1 MCLGLFASTFVV
13 FDFLV
18 FLLHDQLVHPVIKKF
33 ILWKCVNHAPALLSQ
48 LPDCLKH
55 WHFQLLVDYLLEN
68 RHRDESPS
76 SAHSRAAVNYRRFS
90 FLVMSQKFLYHKVQ
104 RFFAILQRTIPI
116 RPGRDLIMSDYTFPI
131 VVQVLQMNLP
141 DPQFFLLDFRHQCHF
156 VLFLTHFSALC
167 FLIWPVSIAFLPIL
181 LN

>member
-13 FDFLV
+13 FDFLI

-48 LPDCLKH
+48 LPDCFKYRHL
-55 WHFQLLVDYLLEN
+55 QLLVDYLFEN

-76 SAHSRAAVNYRRFS
+76 SAYSRAAVNQRRLS
-90 FLVMSQKFLYHKVQ
+90 FLVMSQELLNHKVQ
-104 RFFAILQRTIPI
+104 SFFASLQGSIPI
-116 RPGRDLIMSDYTFPI
+116 RPGSDLIMSDNTFPI
-131 VVQVLQMNLP
+131 VVQVLHMNLS
-141 DPQFFLLDFRHQCHF
+141 DSQFFLLDFRHQCHF